1 MSRQGRQGKRRS
13 IDRIETESTRL
24 ELELASA
31 ANPEEKVPLTH
42 FRGVPSL
49 KARQVVGSSDPPRQS
64 LIQECVHHCTTPHG
78 VPTFIY
84 LNSENRRQSGP
95 GSARR
100 WIPFPD
106 LHAAPRAHDFLSA
119 GRNMCNKQ
127 IIKIPRPGP
136 FRNIPRPLPPPS
148 PPPLPSHLLSSPV
161 CCHGRPPCP
170 CPCPLPYP
178 RPWPWPWLGLRKNTQ
193 AKRALDAGLGRG
205 MG

>member
-1 MSRQGRQGKRRS
+1 M
-13 IDRIETESTRL
+13 
-24 ELELASA
+24 
-31 ANPEEKVPLTH
+31 
-42 FRGVPSL
+42 
-49 KARQVVGSSDPPRQS
+49 
-64 LIQECVHHCTTPHG
+64 HHCTTPHG

-148 PPPLPSHLLSSPV
+148 PLLSRPTSSPALSAV
-161 CCHGRPPCP
+161 TAGPLSLSPALSPAMALALVGLAGKYTGEARTGRRIRARHGMNEMTLGPSQAVPSAV
-170 CPCPLPYP
+170 P
-178 RPWPWPWLGLRKNTQ
+178 RALGLQ
-193 AKRALDAGLGRG
+193 RALRAQTWKDISGY
-205 MG
+205 